1 MLRRLGLIVLLLTL
15 LLPALTAPF
24 VSAQSSPQALTR
36 YALPVYSGS
45 DRSTPI
51 IGVLNPQAK
60 IILEAR
66 NIDTLW
72 VLGHSTDGKV
82 RGWMES
88 RFLDIAPGVSLPN
101 LLVSNETMFVPV
113 PETSDIST
121 INLAEYAVVPTSPSV
136 LNHAREIYEQG
147 RILGMDPHVISKIG
161 DCITDNPRFLYPFGL
176 NEYNLGGYIQLQPVI
191 DYFGA
196 SMAYDSQAAY
206 DGLVTTAVLDPVF
219 ANPGACLP
227 GESPLHCEIRIHRP
241 SVAIIMFGAQDL
253 LFTSAEDFDQ
263 SLRHIVHETIQAGVI
278 PILSTFPSNLQRWD
292 QSIAY
297 NQIVVQVAVDY
308 QIPLINLWL
317 ALESLPHHGVDS
329 DGRHL
334 SIPITSAGDLRAD
347 NLKRGYTLRNLIT
360 LEALDVVWRN
370 AMSDE

>member
-1 MLRRLGLIVLLLTL
+1 MLRPLGLILLLLTL
-15 LLPALTAPF
+15 LLPAVTAPF
-24 VSAQSSPQALTR
+24 VSAQSSPQALTY
-36 YALPVYSGS
+36 YALPVYSGP

-51 IGVLNPQAK
+51 IGVLNPRAK

-88 RFLDIAPGVSLPN
+88 RFLEISPDVNLPK
-101 LLVSNETMFVPV
+101 LLVSNESMFVPV
-113 PETSDIST
+113 PESSNISA
-121 INLAEYAVVPTSPSV
+121 INLGEYAVVPTSPSV
-136 LNHAREIYEQG
+136 LNHAREIYQKG
-147 RILGMDPHVISKIG
+147 RLLGMDPHVVSKIG

-196 SMAYDSQAAY
+196 SMAFDSQAAY

-241 SVAIIMFGAQDL
+241 SAAIIMFGAQDL

-263 SLRHIVHETIQAGVI
+263 SLRHIVFETIQSGVI
-278 PILSTFPSNLQRWD
+278 PILSTFPGNLQIWD
-292 QSIAY
+292 QSITY
-297 NQIVVQVAVDY
+297 NQIVVQIAVDY

-317 ALESLPHHGVDS
+317 ALYSLPHYGLDT

-334 SIPITSAGDLRAD
+334 SIPITSAGDLRGD
-347 NLKRGYTLRNLIT
+347 NLKRGYTLRNLVT
-360 LEALDVVWRN
+360 LETLDVVWRN
-370 AMSDE
+370 AMSDQ

>member
-1 MLRRLGLIVLLLTL
+1 MLRRLGLIFLLLTL
-15 LLPALTAPF
+15 LLPAFTAPF
-24 VSAQSSPQALTR
+24 VSAQSSPQALTH
-36 YALPVYSGS
+36 YALAVYSGP

-60 IILEAR
+60 ILLEAR
-66 NIDTLW
+66 NIDTVW

-88 RFLDIAPGVSLPN
+88 RFLDIAPGVSIPN

-113 PETSDIST
+113 AESSNIST
-121 INLAEYAVVPTSPSV
+121 INLAEYAVVPSSPAVFS
-136 LNHAREIYEQG
+136 HAREIYERG
-147 RILGMDPHVISKIG
+147 RILGMDPHVVSKIG
-161 DCITDNPRFLYPFGL
+161 DCITDNPRFLYPFGR

-206 DGLVTTAVLDPVF
+206 DGLVTTAVLDPIF

-227 GESPLHCEIRIHRP
+227 GESPLHCEFRIHRP
-241 SVAIIMFGAQDL
+241 SVAIIMFGAQDV
-253 LFTSAEDFDQ
+253 LFTNAEDFDL

-278 PILSTFPSNLQRWD
+278 PILSTFPGNVERWD
-292 QSIAY
+292 QSVAY
-297 NQIVVQVAVDY
+297 NQIVVQIAVDY

-317 ALESLPHHGVDS
+317 ALDSLPGHGLNT

-334 SIPITSAGDLRAD
+334 SVPITSAGDLRGD
-347 NLKRGYTLRNLIT
+347 NLRRGYTLRNLIT

-370 AMSDE
+370 VMTSE